1 LSGARCAGLTGFC
14 AHRREGPALPKSV
27 ERGNL
32 SLDKAV
38 SRRTSSGGGGLTRRV
53 FAQTMRAPNEIDFWR
68 GFALVTI
75 FINHIPGI
83 YFERFTFR
91 NVSLSDS
98 AELFV
103 FLAGW
108 AMRKLIDGPGR
119 ALPAKWLIL
128 RLETRAFQVYVA
140 QMVVTELAIAMLAA
154 AALCLDAP
162 FLLDWLNAS
171 AVFNDPVK
179 AHIGLVLLTQQL
191 GYFNILPLYV
201 VLIFIAPAV
210 ALLHRHAAA
219 LLLLASLAIYA
230 GALVFGV
237 NLPTWPVE
245 GTWFLDPLAWQLIYV
260 LGFLLAGEDGIG
272 GFARRRRAILRWLAL
287 PVVTL
292 GAVVG
297 MTLISPDP
305 VYLPEPKLF
314 FTFDKTF
321 LSPARLIHSLAL
333 TAIFAGTFNIIGAW
347 IPRLSAFLCL
357 LGRNSLS
364 VFCAL
369 SLLSLSGQ
377 IFRFVYGGQFA
388 SDAFIVI
395 LGVLLLGFIA
405 WVAEWRERL
414 RAALANKPLSP

>member
-1 LSGARCAGLTGFC
+1 
-14 AHRREGPALPKSV
+14 
-27 ERGNL
+27 
-32 SLDKAV
+32 
-38 SRRTSSGGGGLTRRV
+38 
-53 FAQTMRAPNEIDFWR
+53 MRAPNEIDFWR

-75 FINHIPGI
+75 FIDHVPGI

-91 NVSLSDS
+91 NVSLSDA

-103 FLAGW
+103 FLAGCSI
-108 AMRKLIDGPGR
+108 RKLVEGSAR

-140 QMVVTELAIAMLAA
+140 QLVVTELAIAVLAA

-162 FLLDWLNAS
+162 FLLDWHNAS
-171 AVFNDPVK
+171 AVFNDPIK
-179 AHIGLVLLTQQL
+179 AHIGLVLLTHQL

-210 ALLHRHAAA
+210 ALLHRHAPA

-230 GALVFGV
+230 GALVSGV

-260 LGFLLAGEDGIG
+260 LGFLLAGDDGIG
-272 GFARRRRAILRWLAL
+272 GFARRHRSILRWLAL
-287 PVVTL
+287 PVVLL
-292 GAVVG
+292 GVIEG
-297 MTLISPDP
+297 ITSFDPDP

-321 LSPARLIHSLAL
+321 LSPARLVDSLAL
-333 TAIFAGTFNIIGAW
+333 TAIFAGTFKIIGRW
-347 IPRLSAFLCL
+347 VPRLPGFLCL

-377 IFRFVYGGQFA
+377 IFRFVFGGQVA
-388 SDAFIVI
+388 TDAFIVI
-395 LGVLLLGFIA
+395 LGVLLMGFIA
-405 WVAEWRERL
+405 WAAEWRERF
-414 RAALANKPLSP
+414 RAALANKPRSPER

>member
-1 LSGARCAGLTGFC
+1 
-14 AHRREGPALPKSV
+14 
-27 ERGNL
+27 
-32 SLDKAV
+32 
-38 SRRTSSGGGGLTRRV
+38 
-53 FAQTMRAPNEIDFWR
+53 MRAPNEIDFWR

-108 AMRKLIDGPGR
+108 AMRKLIEGPAR
-119 ALPAKWLIL
+119 VLPAKWLIL
-128 RLETRAFQVYVA
+128 RLEARAFQVYVA
-140 QMVVTELAIAMLAA
+140 QMVVTEMAIALLAA
-154 AALCLDAP
+154 AALLLDAP
-162 FLLDWLNAS
+162 FLLDWNNAS
-171 AVFNDPVK
+171 AIFNDPIK
-179 AHIGLVLLTQQL
+179 ANIGVVLLTHQL

-201 VLIFIAPAV
+201 VLIFIAPAI
-210 ALLHRHAAA
+210 ALVHRHATA

-245 GTWFLDPLAWQLIYV
+245 GTWFLNPLAWQLIYV
-260 LGFLLAGEDGIG
+260 LGFLLGGEGGIG
-272 GFARRRRAILRWLAL
+272 GFARRHHAILRWLAL
-287 PVVTL
+287 PVVAL
-292 GAVVG
+292 GVAVG
-297 MTLISPDP
+297 MTNFSPDP
-305 VYLPEPKLF
+305 VYLPEPKLL

-333 TAIFAGTFNIIGAW
+333 TAVFAGTFKIIGRW
-347 IPRLSAFLCL
+347 LPRVPAFLCL
-357 LGRNSLS
+357 LGRNSLN

-377 IFRFVYGGQFA
+377 IFRYIYGGNLA

-395 LGVLLLGFIA
+395 LGVVFLGFIA
-405 WVAEWRERL
+405 WAAEWRARL
-414 RAALANKPLSP
+414 RAALANKPLSPER

>member
-1 LSGARCAGLTGFC
+1 
-14 AHRREGPALPKSV
+14 
-27 ERGNL
+27 
-32 SLDKAV
+32 
-38 SRRTSSGGGGLTRRV
+38 
-53 FAQTMRAPNEIDFWR
+53 MRAPNEIDFWR

-108 AMRKLIDGPGR
+108 AMRKLYDGPAR

-140 QMVVTELAIAMLAA
+140 QMVVTELAIALLAA
-154 AALCLDAP
+154 AALLLDAP
-162 FLLDWLNAS
+162 FLLDWHNAS
-171 AVFNDPVK
+171 AVFNDPIK
-179 AHIGLVLLTQQL
+179 AHIGLVLLTHQL

-210 ALLHRHAAA
+210 ALLYRHAPA
-219 LLLLASLAIYA
+219 LLLLSSLAIYA
-230 GALVFGV
+230 ATLVFGA

-245 GTWFLDPLAWQLIYV
+245 GTWFLNPLAWQLIYV

-272 GFARRRRAILRWLAL
+272 GFARRHHAILRWLAL
-287 PVVTL
+287 PVVAL
-292 GAVVG
+292 GVAVG
-297 MTLISPDP
+297 MTGFSPDP
-305 VYLPEPKLF
+305 LYLPEPRLF

-321 LSPARLIHSLAL
+321 LSPARLVDSLAL
-333 TAIFAGTFNIIGAW
+333 TAIFAGTFKIIGRRL
-347 IPRLSAFLCL
+347 PRPSGYLCL

-377 IFRFVYGGQFA
+377 ICRYIYGGNVA

-395 LGVLLLGFIA
+395 LGVLLMGLIA
-405 WVAEWRERL
+405 WAAEWRDRL
-414 RAALANKPLSP
+414 RAALASKPLSPER

>member
-1 LSGARCAGLTGFC
+1 
-14 AHRREGPALPKSV
+14 
-27 ERGNL
+27 
-32 SLDKAV
+32 
-38 SRRTSSGGGGLTRRV
+38 
-53 FAQTMRAPNEIDFWR
+53 MRAPNEIDFWR

-108 AMRKLIDGPGR
+108 ALRKLIDGPAR
-119 ALPAKWLIL
+119 ALPAEWLIL
-128 RLETRAFQVYVA
+128 RLEARAFQVYVA
-140 QMVVTELAIAMLAA
+140 QMVVTELAIALLAA
-154 AALCLDAP
+154 SALLLDAP
-162 FLLDWLNAS
+162 FLLDWHNAS
-171 AVFNDPVK
+171 AVFNNPIK
-179 AHIGLVLLTQQL
+179 AHIGLVLLTHQL

-201 VLIFIAPAV
+201 VLLFIAPAV
-210 ALLHRHAAA
+210 ALLHRHAPA
-219 LLLLASLAIYA
+219 LLLLASPAIYA
-230 GALVFGV
+230 AALVFGV

-245 GTWFLDPLAWQLIYV
+245 GTWFLNPLAWQLIYV

-272 GFARRRRAILRWLAL
+272 GFARRHHVILRVLAL
-287 PVVTL
+287 PVVAL
-292 GAVVG
+292 GVAVG
-297 MTLISPDP
+297 MTDFSPDP

-314 FTFDKTF
+314 FMFDKTF

-333 TAIFAGTFNIIGAW
+333 TAIFAGTFKIIVRW
-347 IPRLSAFLCL
+347 LPRPSGYLCL
-357 LGRNSLS
+357 LGRNSLN

-369 SLLSLSGQ
+369 SLLSLGGQ
-377 IFRFVYGGQFA
+377 IVRYIYGGNVA

-395 LGVLLLGFIA
+395 LGVLLMGFIA
-405 WVAEWRERL
+405 WAAEWRERL

>member
-1 LSGARCAGLTGFC
+1 
-14 AHRREGPALPKSV
+14 
-27 ERGNL
+27 
-32 SLDKAV
+32 
-38 SRRTSSGGGGLTRRV
+38 
-53 FAQTMRAPNEIDFWR
+53 MRAPNEIDFWR

-108 AMRKLIDGPGR
+108 AMRKLIDGSAR
-119 ALPAKWLIL
+119 ALPAKWLVL
-128 RLETRAFQVYVA
+128 RLEARAFEVYVA
-140 QMVVTELAIAMLAA
+140 QMVVTELAIALLAA

-162 FLLDWLNAS
+162 FLLDWHNAS
-171 AVFNDPVK
+171 AIFNDPIK
-179 AHIGLVLLTQQL
+179 AHIGLVLLTHQL

-201 VLIFIAPAV
+201 VLIFIAPAI

-219 LLLLASLAIYA
+219 LLPLVSLGIYA

-272 GFARRRRAILRWLAL
+272 GFARRRHTILRWLAL
-287 PVVTL
+287 PVVAL
-292 GAVVG
+292 GVAVG
-297 MTLISPDP
+297 MTNFSPDP

-333 TAIFAGTFNIIGAW
+333 TAIFAGTFKIIARW
-347 IPRLSAFLCL
+347 LPRLPGYLCL
-357 LGRNSLS
+357 LGRNSLG

-377 IFRFVYGGQFA
+377 IVRFVYGGYVA
-388 SDAFIVI
+388 TDAFIVI
-395 LGVLLLGFIA
+395 LGVLTLGLIA
-405 WVAEWRERL
+405 WAAEWRERM
-414 RAALANKPLSP
+414 RAALAGKPLSP